1 MSRRLADWL
10 NTKGNQTDDAGHQ
23 ARAIRLYEMSAKA
36 DPTWSTPHFNLGLQA
51 KFAANWQQ
59 SLEHNQRAVQLDP
72 SNQGSWWNLGI
83 AATALHDWPQARQA
97 WRNAGIE
104 FPKAKAN
111 GPGPHPPPPV
121 LASTP
126 PPPAKSSGASAS
138 TPPRNQTPKSPNPE

>member
-51 KFAANWQQ
+51 KVAANWQQ

-97 WRNAGIE
+97 WRNAGIDVPQGKGE
-104 FPKAKAN
+104 WTWPSPATACTRIKPAAAGKVVWGQRINPAPQSNAKI
-111 GPGPHPPPPV
+111 
-121 LASTP
+121 T
-126 PPPAKSSGASAS
+126 
-138 TPPRNQTPKSPNPE
+138 